1 MLKNIELA
9 KEAELK
15 LMLEKKERVKRLQQ
29 EAEASN
35 KAAITAKEESRRREK
50 ALEAE
55 IVAF

>member
-15 LMLEKKERVKRLQQ
+15 LMLEKKERIKRLQQ
-29 EAEASN
+29 EAETSN

>member
-15 LMLEKKERVKRLQQ
+15 LMIEKRERIKRLQE

-35 KAAITAKEESRRREK
+35 KAAITAKDEARRKER
-50 ALEAE
+50 AIEAE

>member
-15 LMLEKKERVKRLQQ
+15 LMLETKERIKRLQQ
-29 EAEASN
+29 EAETSN